1 MRNLRNFIAVKRQ
14 KDNKNDPVKGRFFH
28 TPAFRRG
35 RNFLKRARACGWIKQ
50 GGTCPKNTWV
60 EVKPADAR
68 NYKKRAR
75 FACLNAFRK

>member
-1 MRNLRNFIAVKRQ
+1 MRNLRNFIAVKRL

-28 TPAFRRG
+28 KLAFRRG
-35 RNFLKRARACGWIKQ
+35 RKFSRRACACGWIKQ

-60 EVKPADAR
+60 EVKPAVAR